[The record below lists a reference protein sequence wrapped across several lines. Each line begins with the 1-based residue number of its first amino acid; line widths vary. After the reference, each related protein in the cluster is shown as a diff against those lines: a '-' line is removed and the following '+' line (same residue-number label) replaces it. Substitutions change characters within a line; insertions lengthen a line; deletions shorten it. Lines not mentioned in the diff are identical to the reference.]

1 MAGIYKLNIQES
13 EADLKQLLREQKVA
27 FAKERV
33 QLLYLLKTSQA
44 KTVQQA
50 ASILGRNR
58 VTVQEWLQRYRQGG
72 LARLLRHN
80 KSNGRPRSI
89 PEWAEKA
96 LEKRLQ
102 QPQGFESYGAICQW
116 LETNLGVQAPYKTV
130 HQLVHYRLNASPKVA
145 RPESIEQSEL
155 QMEAF
160 KKT

>member
-50 ASILGRNR
+50 AQMLGRNR

-72 LARLLRHN
+72 RL
-80 KSNGRPRSI
+80 STV
-89 PEWAEKA
+89 
-96 LEKRLQ
+96 
-102 QPQGFESYGAICQW
+102 
-116 LETNLGVQAPYKTV
+116 ETQ
-130 HQLVHYRLNASPKVA
+130 
-145 RPESIEQSEL
+145 
-155 QMEAF
+155 
-160 KKT
+160 